1 MGNKWT
7 DYYPRYTRAYQ
18 DLVAIS
24 VCAILLFVCADFFDF
39 FEMLST
45 LVSKVETRFARVEEL
60 VIVCIFLAF
69 AFAVFFIRRRQE
81 FSVEMTTH
89 LKRAITHLEHELAE
103 HVLTEKALSESQE
116 LFQNAFDYAPTG
128 IVLTSM
134 DGRFLQ
140 VNRSLCEML
149 GHSTEELITKDFT
162 SITRQEDLALSIENM
177 RQLRAGE
184 IKTCQ
189 LEKRYVHKLGH
200 EVLGLL
206 NLSLV
211 RDADGNP
218 LNFIAQIKDI
228 GDRKRGEQA
237 LRESESRFRL
247 LCEAAPLGVFL
258 ADTQGNCLF
267 TNQYLQ
273 TVSGFS
279 SEEALGDGFAR
290 FIHPEDRE
298 LVMTEWMAGINV
310 RGGYHG
316 QFRFVRPDG
325 TARWVNVRTAPFF
338 MDGLL
343 AGNVGTVE
351 DITEHRQIEEAL
363 KGRETQLGDAQRT
376 AHIGSWQF
384 DLVTDEVLWSD
395 ELWRI
400 FGLTPREFGLSLDE
414 YLAMVHPDDQYVVR
428 NVVAKFQQEKTDFAY
443 DYRIVL
449 SDGKVRFL
457 RAQGRAILDED
468 GRRLIKMTGTNQD
481 ITELKQAEEKHI
493 ESQQWLQAILTAS
506 RDGIIVEGNGKVVYT
521 NRSYAQMLGYDT
533 PEDIVGCNI
542 SEILPPEEAERMT
555 EFGAARLRGESPPS
569 IYEFKAKRK
578 DGSLIRVEASVSS
591 STVAGRTY
599 ISTAIRDVR
608 ERKQA
613 ERALAESEERLRQ
626 SQKMEAIGTLA
637 GGVAHDFNNLLTV
650 ILGNTELAFGMIP
663 PADPVRPRLEE
674 VEKAANR
681 AIVLTRQL
689 LAFSRRQQ
697 MERRNINLNDT
708 IGELIK
714 FLRRIIGADVE
725 VNLKTGSS
733 LSAIFADPAQ
743 IEQVVMNLAANAR
756 DAMPHGGRLNIET
769 SNVEL
774 DDNFQR
780 LYPDVLPGKYV
791 LITVSDNGIGMDQE
805 TKVRLFEPFFTTKE
819 VGRGTGL
826 GLSMVYGIVKQSDG
840 HINVYSELGHGTT
853 FKIYLPIVESA
864 IEKVALAIQAPV
876 VGGTETILVVE
887 DDDALRHLAR
897 DVLND
902 LGYTVILARDGKE
915 ALEMYAKKREQ
926 IDLMLLDVMMPRM
939 GGTETYERI
948 RQLGGDVPS
957 IFMTGYSSEI
967 VRSRFVDQE
976 MLLEDLDAIIIQKPY
991 SGETLGRKI
1000 REVLDVSRARA
1011 LTSG

>member
-1 MGNKWT
+1 MGNKSKRSH
-7 DYYPRYTRAYQ
+7 PRRTLASGE
-18 DLVAIS
+18 LLAIS
-24 VCAILLFVCADFFDF
+24 VCAVLLFFCSKYFDL
-39 FEMLST
+39 FERLST
-45 LVSKVETRFARVEEL
+45 WMEKFETGFLQVDELFIVS
-60 VIVCIFLAF
+60 IFLAF
-69 AFAVFFIRRRQE
+69 AFGVFSFRRWRE
-81 FSVEMTTH
+81 FTVEVSSQ
-89 LKRAITHLEHELAE
+89 LKTATRDLEQELAR
-103 HVLTEKALSESQE
+103 HVRTEKALAKSERVFE
-116 LFQNAFDYAPTG
+116 NAFDYAPSG
-128 IVLTSM
+128 IVLASM
-134 DGRFLQ
+134 DGHFLQ
-140 VNRSLCEML
+140 VNRFFCEMF
-149 GHSTEELITKDFT
+149 GFSKEEFLTQDFT
-162 SITRQEDLALSIENM
+162 SITRREDLEASLENM

-184 IKTCQ
+184 AETCHF
-189 LEKRYVHKLGH
+189 EKRYVHKLGH
-200 EVLGLL
+200 EVWGLT
-206 NLSLV
+206 NLSMV
-211 RDADGNP
+211 RDSNDNP
-218 LNFIAQIKDI
+218 LHFIAQVLGISE
-228 GDRKRGEQA
+228 RKRAEQT
-237 LRESESRFRL
+237 LLQSESRFRL

-258 ADTQGNCLF
+258 ANREGSYLF

-273 TVSGFS
+273 TVAGFS
-279 SEEALGDGFAR
+279 LDESLGDGFTR
-290 FIHPEDRE
+290 FIHPEDKER
-298 LVMTEWMAGINV
+298 VITEWIAAVGV
-310 RGGYHG
+310 RAEYHS
-316 QFRFVRPDG
+316 QYRFVRPDG

-338 MDGLL
+338 MNGIL

-351 DITEHRQIEEAL
+351 DITEHRQIEEML
-363 KGRETQLGDAQRT
+363 KGRELQFAEAQRT
-376 AHIGSWQF
+376 AHLGSWQF
-384 DLVTDEVLWSD
+384 DVATGEVLWSD

-400 FGLTPREFGLSLDE
+400 FGLTPRAFGLSFEE
-414 YLAMVHPDDQYVVR
+414 YLAMVHKDDQAVVKSA
-428 NVVAKFQQEKTDFAY
+428 NEKSQQEKTEFAY
-443 DYRIVL
+443 DYRIVHP
-449 SDGKVRFL
+449 DGTVRFL
-457 RAQGRAILDED
+457 RARGRVIVDED
-468 GRRLIKMTGTNQD
+468 GHMIRIAGTDQD
-481 ITELKQAEEKHI
+481 ITELKQAEEKQI

-506 RDGIIVEGNGKVVYT
+506 RDGIIVEDNGKVVYT

-533 PEDIVGCNI
+533 PEDIVGCHI
-542 SEILPPEEAERMT
+542 SEILPPEEAERMG
-555 EFGAARLRGESPPS
+555 EFNAARLRGESPPS
-569 IYEFKAKRK
+569 IYEFKAKRR

-613 ERALAESEERLRQ
+613 ESALAESEERLRQ

-650 ILGNTELAFGMIP
+650 ILGNTELAFGMIQ
-663 PADPVRPRLEE
+663 PADPVRPRLDE

-689 LAFSRRQQ
+689 LAFSRRQL

-714 FLRRIIGADVE
+714 FLNRIIGADVE
-725 VNLKTGSS
+725 VNLKTGSN

-743 IEQVVMNLAANAR
+743 IEQVVMNLAVNAR
-756 DAMPHGGRLNIET
+756 DAMPHGGRLDIET

-774 DDNFQR
+774 DDSFQR

-791 LITVSDNGIGMDQE
+791 LITVSDNGTGMDQE
-805 TKVRLFEPFFTTKE
+805 TKARLFEPFFTTKE

-864 IEKVALAIQAPV
+864 IEKAALAIQAPV
-876 VGGTETILVVE
+876 VGGTETILVAE
-887 DDDALRHLAR
+887 DDDALRYLAR
-897 DVLND
+897 DMLND
-902 LGYTVILARDGKE
+902 LGYTVMLARDGKE
-915 ALEMYAKKREQ
+915 ALEIYAKRREL

-1000 REVLDVSRARA
+1000 REVLDVSRARV
-1011 LTSG
+1011 LTLG